1 MSEDKYLTRQTLLIR
16 AQSGNDQDAWDEFV
30 KFYKAFIYHILKKMN
45 VRSKDDMDDLVQD
58 VLLKLWKGLKSYD
71 KSKSKFRTWLSLI
84 TKNTVISHFRK
95 KSVRPDLLGV
105 ESAELENKFS
115 TYSESE
121 LEEIFENEWRAY
133 LCTIAY
139 GNIQKLFT
147 GNALEVFKLSQEGMS
162 SGDIAEKLGLT
173 KESVYVLASRVKS
186 KFAGEVKKLI
196 NNLEF

>member
-16 AQSGNDQDAWDEFV
+16 AQNDDDHDAWEEFIS
-30 KFYKAFIYHILKKMN
+30 FYKAFIYHILQKMN
-45 VRSKDDMDDLVQD
+45 VRSRDDMDDLVQD
-58 VLLKLWKGLKSYD
+58 VLVKLWKGLKTYD
-71 KSKSKFRTWLSLI
+71 KSKSKFRTWISLI
-84 TKNTVISHFRK
+84 TKNTVISFFRK
-95 KSVRPDLLGV
+95 KSVRPDLVGV
-105 ESAELENKFS
+105 ESAELENNFT

-139 GNIQKLFT
+139 ENIQKLFT

-162 SGDIAEKLGLT
+162 SGEIAEKLGLT
-173 KESVYVLASRVKS
+173 KESVYVLSSRVKS
-186 KFAGEVKKLI
+186 KFTSEVKKLI